1 MNIDFAALIPFAII
15 TTFSPGPNNII
26 AATMGINHGYR
37 KTFPFL
43 MGIWVGFVLILTF
56 CALLSNTLLHV
67 VPQFERVLS
76 IIGAMY
82 ILWLAYH
89 TFRATYDVDKEQ
101 KKPLH
106 FVNGFILQMLNPKV
120 IIYGLTLYGT
130 FLVDLP
136 KTAIAFVGASI
147 AFATLS
153 FSSTTTWTCF
163 GSAIARFMQQPK
175 IARTINMVLAILLIL
190 IAVDMTGIVNIF

>member
-56 CALLSNTLLHV
+56 CALLSSTLLHV

-76 IIGAMY
+76 IVGALY

-89 TFRATYDVDKEQ
+89 TFKATYDVDKEQ
-101 KKPLH
+101 RKPLH
-106 FVNGFILQMLNPKV
+106 FINGFILQMLNPKV

-130 FLVDLP
+130 FLVELP
-136 KTAIAFVGASI
+136 KTALSFIGASI
-147 AFATLS
+147 VFATLS
-153 FSSTTTWTCF
+153 FSSTTTWTFF
-163 GSAIARFMQQPK
+163 GAAIARFMQQPK
-175 IARTINMVLAILLIL
+175 IARTINMVLAILLVL